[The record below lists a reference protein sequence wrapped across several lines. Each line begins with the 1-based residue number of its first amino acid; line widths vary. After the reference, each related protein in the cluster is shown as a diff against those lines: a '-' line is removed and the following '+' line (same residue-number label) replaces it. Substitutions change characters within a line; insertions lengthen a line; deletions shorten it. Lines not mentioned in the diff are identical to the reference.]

1 MKTQHLKVAAA
12 AALALSSRYGA
23 QAQTAT
29 NVLEK
34 TIIEGVPVE
43 ESVIPTIRPINSV
56 YGTDR
61 AIIDTPRNV
70 TIISREQLDAIN
82 IFDVRDFSKLTS
94 SSYTRSNFGAP
105 TTPDIR
111 GQIADSFVNG
121 MRVGLTSNGNGMP
134 VNFNSVESVNI
145 IKGPASA
152 VFGPSQYVGGYIDY
166 QTKKPY
172 FDGFHGEVS
181 ATVGMFQQRR
191 WTADVG
197 APISDKLA
205 YRLSYSGE
213 QSGSYY
219 YDGFRRTQAG
229 YGALTWIA
237 SDNYTVDFNNEFLW
251 ANYTENFGINRPTQ
265 NLIDNGLYQTGIN
278 INNGAGN
285 PPSDP
290 QNSVNV
296 TSGFPNVNVIQLGP
310 LVHADRRSRLL
321 RPGDDSEG
329 VSYNAQVIQTL
340 KPGGN
345 WEFVNNSFF
354 RYVRRETLSSY
365 YYSEIIDPS
374 VSFENRTEAR
384 YSGDAHSF
392 NTGFSVRYQQVRAFN
407 DFYNEPA
414 GVWDITRDH
423 NFINIYNA
431 AYFQAGGRFVP
442 VPGWPGRYYMPVNGD
457 SGVSKVWQVGPYWQH
472 DWKATDKLSFL
483 AGVREDIVFA
493 DYYDPARWIPGDNTS
508 IGMFNANVS
517 AVYKFRPTL
526 SGYATYNWSQNPAG
540 AVGNGGGYTTGG
552 NANFSSGNF
561 HTEAQL
567 IEVGTKY
574 GFLDNHA
581 FFNVAVFNQK
591 RTDLNSVSR
600 QTTEIDS
607 TGFETELNL
616 QPNRNFYVTL
626 GYSYIDAVSSAAGF
640 DVGNTT
646 LVGPGD
652 RFFSAPPGDIRRQGA
667 PQHLFNLLTTYKL
680 DCGFGATA
688 NIVATGDIWNNNVG
702 TIVIPPQ
709 YTLDLTFFYERKT
722 WDARVM
728 LLNVTDEKNWGAPNG
743 VYGNE
748 SIIAELPFRLEGRV
762 TYKF

>member
-23 QAQTAT
+23 LAQTST
-29 NVLEK
+29 NTLEK

-43 ESVIPTIRPINSV
+43 ESVIPTIRPVNSV
-56 YGTDR
+56 YGSDR
-61 AIIDTPRNV
+61 AILDTPRNV
-70 TIISREQLDAIN
+70 TIISREQLNAIN

-111 GQIADSFVNG
+111 GQIADTFVNG
-121 MRVGLTSNGNGMP
+121 MRMGLTSNGNGMP
-134 VNFNSVESVNI
+134 VNFNAVESVNI
-145 IKGPASA
+145 VKGPAS
-152 VFGPSQYVGGYIDY
+152 VVYGPSQYVGGYVDY

-172 FDGFHGEVS
+172 FDGMHGQASV
-181 ATVGMFQQRR
+181 TMGMYDQRR
-191 WTADVG
+191 WTIDAG

-205 YRLSYSGE
+205 YRVSYSGE

-229 YGALTWIA
+229 YAALTWIA
-237 SDNYTVDFNNEFLW
+237 SDNYTVDFNNEFMW

-278 INNGAGN
+278 INNGAGAV
-285 PPSDP
+285 PSDP
-290 QNSVNV
+290 QNSRYVLG
-296 TSGFPNVNVIQLGP
+296 SGNTIALGP
-310 LVHADRRSRLL
+310 LVHLNRRIRML

-329 VSYNAQVIQTL
+329 VSYNAQVVQTF
-340 KPGGN
+340 KPGGD

-354 RYVRRETLSSY
+354 RYVRRETMSSY

-384 YSGDAHSF
+384 YTGDKHSI
-392 NTGFSVRYQQVRAFN
+392 NTGVSVRYQQVRAFN
-407 DFYNEPA
+407 DFFNEPA
-414 GVWDITRDH
+414 GVWDITQDR

-431 AYFQAGGRFVP
+431 DYFNAGGRFVP

-457 SGVSKVWQVGPYWQH
+457 SGVSKTWQVGPYWQH
-472 DWKATDKLSFL
+472 DFKATDKLSFL
-483 AGVREDIVFA
+483 AGVREDIMFA
-493 DYYDPARWIPGDNTS
+493 DYYDPAGWIPGDTTTV
-508 IGMFNANVS
+508 GMFNANASV
-517 AVYKFRPTL
+517 VYKFRPNL

-540 AVGNGGGYTTGG
+540 AVGNGGGITTQGDP
-552 NANFSSGNF
+552 NFASGTL
-561 HTEAQL
+561 HTQAEL
-567 IEVGTKY
+567 FEVGSKY
-574 GFLDNHA
+574 SFLDNHA
-581 FFNVAVFNQK
+581 FFNVAVFQQT
-591 RTDLNSVSR
+591 RSDLNSITR
-600 QTTEIDS
+600 TTSEIES
-607 TGFETELNL
+607 TGFEAELNL
-616 QPNRNFYVTL
+616 QPNRHFYMTL
-626 GYSYIDAVSSAAGF
+626 GYSYIDATRSAAGF
-640 DVGNTT
+640 DVANTQ
-646 LVGPGD
+646 LVSPAD
-652 RFFSAPPGDIRRQGA
+652 RFFSVPANSRLQGA

-680 DCGFGATA
+680 ECGFGATA
-688 NIVATGDIWNNNVG
+688 NIVATGDILNNQAG

-709 YTLDLTFFYERKT
+709 YTLDLTFFYERPT

-762 TYKF
+762 SYKF